1 MALIFL
7 NAEET
12 RRLLPM
18 DQCIDV
24 MQAAMVAA
32 SSGSMYIPPRTLF
45 QLQDDSGFF
54 AVMPGASQELGSY
67 GAKVVSYH
75 PANSAKGLP
84 PIQGFV
90 AVFDH
95 QSGQPRAIM
104 DGGVITDI
112 RTAAASGLAT
122 RLLSRPGAKS
132 CGIFG
137 AGALADVH
145 LQAMCTVRPVEECVI
160 WARRR
165 EQAEALAEKHRARSD
180 VPVRATADP
189 VEAGACDI
197 VCTTTA
203 SPDPVLQGAWVRPGT
218 HINLVGAHKISSR
231 ETDTN
236 LIVKSRVYV
245 DLVESTLNEGGDIMI
260 PIEEGVISREHILGE
275 IGQLLMGQIDGRTNE
290 RQITVYNSLG
300 ITSQDL
306 FAARHV
312 MQKALE
318 QGAGTQVAF

>member
-18 DQCIDV
+18 EQCIDV
-24 MQAAMVAA
+24 MEPAMIAA

-54 AVMPGASQELGSY
+54 AVMPGTSQELNSY

-75 PANSAKGLP
+75 PANSARGLP
-84 PIQGFV
+84 AIQGFV

-95 QSGQPRAIM
+95 QTGQPRAIM

-122 RLLSRPGAKS
+122 RLLARPEAGS

-145 LQAMCTVRPVEECVI
+145 LQAMCTVRPVKECVI
-160 WARRR
+160 WARRC
-165 EQAEALAEKHRARSD
+165 EQAEALAEKHRARSG
-180 VPVRATADP
+180 VAVRTTDDP
-189 VEAGACDI
+189 REAGACDI

-203 SPDPVLQGAWVRPGT
+203 SPLPVLQGDWVKPGA
-218 HINLVGAHKISSR
+218 HIKLVGAHHIDSR
-231 ETDTN
+231 ESDTE
-236 LIVKSRVYV
+236 LIKKSSIYV
-245 DLVESTLNEGGDIMI
+245 DLLESTINEGGDVMI
-260 PIEEGVISREHILGE
+260 PIQGGVVERDHIVGE
-275 IGQLLMGQIDGRTNE
+275 IGQLLAGDIHGRTNE
-290 RQITVYNSLG
+290 QQITVYNSLG

-306 FAARHV
+306 YAARLV
-312 MQKALE
+312 MEKAQA
-318 QGAGTQVAF
+318 QGVGTQVSF

>member
-1 MALIFL
+1 MSLIFL

-24 MQAAMVAA
+24 MEPAMVAA

-54 AVMPGASQELGSY
+54 AVMPGASQELDSY

-84 PIQGFV
+84 AIQGFV

-95 QSGQPRAIM
+95 QSGQLQAIM

-122 RLLSRPGAKS
+122 RLLARPGARS

-165 EQAEALAEKHRARSD
+165 EQAEALAELHHGRGGIC
-180 VPVRATADP
+180 VRTTDDP
-189 VEAGACDI
+189 GEAGACDI
-197 VCTTTA
+197 ICTTTA
-203 SPDPVLQGAWVRPGT
+203 SPAPVLQGNWVKPGA
-218 HINLVGAHKISSR
+218 HVNLVGAHSISTR
-231 ETDTN
+231 ESDTE
-236 LIVKSRVYV
+236 LIKKSILYI
-245 DLVESTLNEGGDIMI
+245 DLLESTLNEGGDVMI
-260 PIEEGVISREHILGE
+260 PIQEGAVKREHIVGE
-275 IGQLLMGQIDGRTNE
+275 IGQLLTGTVDGRANE
-290 RQITVYNSLG
+290 QEITVYNSLG

-306 FAARHV
+306 YAARHV
-312 MQKALE
+312 MEKALQ
-318 QGAGTQVAF
+318 QGAGIRVSF

>member
-1 MALIFL
+1 M
-7 NAEET
+7 E
-12 RRLLPM
+12 
-18 DQCIDV
+18 QCIEV
-24 MQAAMVAA
+24 MEPAMIAA

-54 AVMPGASQELGSY
+54 AVMPGASRELDAY

-84 PIQGFV
+84 AIQGFV

-95 QSGQPRAIM
+95 QTGQPRAIM
-104 DGGVITDI
+104 DGGVITNI

-122 RLLSRPGAKS
+122 RLLARPEAGS

-145 LQAMCTVRPVEECVI
+145 LQAMCSVRPLEECII

-165 EQAEALAEKHRARSD
+165 DQAEALAEKHAARSG
-180 VPVRATADP
+180 VAIRATGDP
-189 VEAGACDI
+189 AEAGACDI

-203 SPDPVLQGAWVRPGT
+203 SPKPVLQGNWVKPGA
-218 HINLVGAHKISSR
+218 HINLVGAHTINSR
-231 ETDTN
+231 ESDTY
-236 LIVKSRVYV
+236 LIEKSKIYV
-245 DLVESTLNEGGDIMI
+245 DLIESTLNEGGDVMI
-260 PIEEGVISREHILGE
+260 PVREGAINPEHIIGE
-275 IGQLLMGQIDGRTNE
+275 IGQLLTGDIFGRTND

-306 FAARHV
+306 YAARHV
-312 MQKALE
+312 MEKALE
-318 QGAGTQVAF
+318 QGAGTEVSF

>member
-1 MALIFL
+1 VSLIFL

-18 DQCIDV
+18 EQCIDV
-24 MQAAMVAA
+24 MEPAMIAA

-54 AVMPGASQELGSY
+54 AVMPGTSQELNSY

-75 PANSAKGLP
+75 PANSARGLP
-84 PIQGFV
+84 AIQGFV

-95 QSGQPRAIM
+95 QTGQPKAIM

-122 RLLSRPGAKS
+122 RLLARPEAGS

-145 LQAMCTVRPVEECVI
+145 LQAMCEVRPVHECII
-160 WARRR
+160 WARRY
-165 EQAEALAEKHRARSD
+165 EQAEALAEKHRKRSR
-180 VPVRATADP
+180 VAVRATDDP
-189 VEAGACDI
+189 AEAGACDI
-197 VCTTTA
+197 ICTTTA
-203 SPDPVLQGAWVRPGT
+203 SPEPVLRGDWVKPGA
-218 HINLVGAHKISSR
+218 HINLVGAHTISSR
-231 ETDTN
+231 ESDTN
-236 LIVKSRVYV
+236 LIKKSKVYI
-245 DLVESTLNEGGDIMI
+245 DLLESTVNEGGDVMI
-260 PIEEGVISREHILGE
+260 PIREGAISRDHIIGE
-275 IGQLLMGQIDGRTNE
+275 VGQLLMGDIHARTNE
-290 RQITVYNSLG
+290 QQITVYNSLG

-312 MQKALE
+312 MENALE
-318 QGAGTQVAF
+318 QGMGTQVSF

>member
-1 MALIFL
+1 MSLIIL

-18 DQCIDV
+18 EQCIDV
-24 MQAAMVAA
+24 MEPAMIAA

-45 QLQDDSGFF
+45 QLQDDSGFL
-54 AVMPGASQELGSY
+54 AVMPGTSQELGSY

-84 PIQGFV
+84 AIQGFV

-95 QSGQPRAIM
+95 QTGKPRAIM

-122 RLLSRPGAKS
+122 RLLARRESRS

-145 LQAMCTVRPVEECVI
+145 LQAMDTVRPIEECII

-165 EQAEALAEKHRARSD
+165 EQAEALAEKHGARSG
-180 VPVRATADP
+180 VNARATDDP
-189 VEAGACDI
+189 REAGACDI

-203 SPDPVLQGAWVRPGT
+203 SPVPVLHGDWVRRGT
-218 HINLVGAHKISSR
+218 HVNLVGAHTINSR
-231 ETDTN
+231 EVDTN
-236 LIVKSRVYV
+236 LIVKSKVYV
-245 DLVESTLNEGGDIMI
+245 DLLESAINEGGDVMI
-260 PIEEGVISREHILGE
+260 PVQEGAIDREHIVGE
-275 IGQLLMGQIDGRTNE
+275 IGQVLMGEVQGRRN
-290 RQITVYNSLG
+290 RQEITVYNSLG

-306 FAARHV
+306 FAASHV
-312 MQKALE
+312 LQKALAR
-318 QGAGTQVAF
+318 GAGTEVRF

>member
-1 MALIFL
+1 MSLIFI

-18 DQCIDV
+18 DQCIEV
-24 MQAAMVAA
+24 MEPAMIAAT
-32 SSGSMYIPPRTLF
+32 SGSMYIPPRTLF

-54 AVMPGASQELGSY
+54 AVMPGASRELDAY

-84 PIQGFV
+84 AIQGFV

-95 QSGQPRAIM
+95 QTGQPRAIM
-104 DGGVITDI
+104 DGGVITNI

-122 RLLSRPGAKS
+122 RLLARPEAGS

-145 LQAMCTVRPVEECVI
+145 LQAMCSVRPLEECII

-165 EQAEALAEKHRARSD
+165 DQAEALAEKHAARSG
-180 VPVRATADP
+180 VAVRATGDP
-189 VEAGACDI
+189 AETGACDI

-203 SPDPVLQGAWVRPGT
+203 SPKPVLQGNWVKPGA
-218 HINLVGAHKISSR
+218 HINLVGAHTINSR
-231 ETDTN
+231 ESDTY
-236 LIVKSRVYV
+236 LIEKSKIYV
-245 DLVESTLNEGGDIMI
+245 DLIESTLNEGGDVMI
-260 PIEEGVISREHILGE
+260 PVREGAINPEHIIGE
-275 IGQLLMGQIDGRTNE
+275 IGQLLTGDISGRTND

-306 FAARHV
+306 YAARHV
-312 MQKALE
+312 MEKALE
-318 QGAGTQVAF
+318 QGAGTEVSF

>member
-1 MALIFL
+1 M
-7 NAEET
+7 E
-12 RRLLPM
+12 
-18 DQCIDV
+18 QCIEV
-24 MQAAMVAA
+24 MEPAMIAA

-54 AVMPGASQELGSY
+54 AVMPGASRELDAY

-84 PIQGFV
+84 AIQGFV

-95 QSGQPRAIM
+95 QTGQPRAIM
-104 DGGVITDI
+104 DGGVITNI

-122 RLLSRPGAKS
+122 RLLARPEAGS

-145 LQAMCTVRPVEECVI
+145 LQAMCSVRPLEECII

-165 EQAEALAEKHRARSD
+165 DQAEALAEKHAARSG
-180 VPVRATADP
+180 VAVRATGDP
-189 VEAGACDI
+189 AETGAWDI

-203 SPDPVLQGAWVRPGT
+203 SPKPVLQGNWVKPGA
-218 HINLVGAHKISSR
+218 HINLVGAHTINSR
-231 ETDTN
+231 ESDTY
-236 LIVKSRVYV
+236 LIEKSKIYV
-245 DLVESTLNEGGDIMI
+245 DLIESTLNEGGDVMI
-260 PIEEGVISREHILGE
+260 PVREGAINPEHIIGE
-275 IGQLLMGQIDGRTNE
+275 IGQLLTGDIFGRTND

-306 FAARHV
+306 YAARHV
-312 MQKALE
+312 MEKALE
-318 QGAGTQVAF
+318 QGAGTEVSF